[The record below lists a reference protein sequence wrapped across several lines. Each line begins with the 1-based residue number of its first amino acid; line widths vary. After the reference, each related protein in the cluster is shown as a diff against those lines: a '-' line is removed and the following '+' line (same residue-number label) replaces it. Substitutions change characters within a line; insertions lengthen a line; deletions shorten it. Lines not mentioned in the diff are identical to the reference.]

1 MDRTDP
7 RAEWPDLYLFNP
19 FAEAFWA
26 KGKAFTPTQSQK
38 NLSHDLESLPRFL
51 ASEKDIILV
60 SEQPSSEFQAT
71 LSNAGFD
78 SPEFIELPMSGIP
91 AQHPLTKRALREL
104 RPWAWGP
111 DSETFF
117 KPLFENTWTS
127 PPSIAAELYSK
138 TWSAQFLREEIESQS
153 NSELICTEREVG
165 MIAMDFDAVME
176 CIQRIRSRGHHRVVV
191 KQPLGLAGHNA
202 LRLWEPELLP
212 EQQRWIERSL
222 ECGGVLVEPWLE
234 RLLDFSVQLEMN
246 QTGLRLLGYTGL
258 RNDLRGQYQANWAEP
273 GFQARSPAQVPALL
287 GVGQNAIDGVFLP
300 LIGRL
305 EKALKIRNYIGP
317 FGIDA
322 FIYRQE
328 GENRLKPVVEFN
340 SRFTMG
346 RVMIELMQRVAPERF
361 GEFRL
366 VSLKTA
372 RANGC
377 QTLAEF
383 AEKIT
388 LDCPLVQK
396 GEQIR
401 NGSLCL
407 NDPMQARTTLA
418 ILRVAPD
425 RESLGY

>member
-1 MDRTDP
+1 MDRTDSG
-7 RAEWPDLYLFNP
+7 AERPDLYLFNP

-51 ASEKDIILV
+51 AFAKDIVLV

-71 LSNAGFD
+71 LSNAGFN
-78 SPEFIELPMSGIP
+78 SPEFIEFPMSGIP
-91 AQHPLTKRALREL
+91 AQHPLRGRALRQL

-111 DSETFF
+111 DSEALL
-117 KPLFENTWTS
+117 KPLFGNAS
-127 PPSIAAELYSK
+127 IAPPSMTAELYSK
-138 TWSAQFLREEIESQS
+138 TWSAQFLREEIQCRSR
-153 NSELICTEREVG
+153 SELICTEYEIGIVVN
-165 MIAMDFDAVME
+165 DFDEAME
-176 CIQRIRSRGHHRVVV
+176 CIRQIRSRGHLRVVV

-212 EQQRWIERSL
+212 EQRRWIERSL
-222 ECGGVLVEPWLE
+222 EHGSVLVEPWLE

-246 QTGLRLLGYTGL
+246 QAGLRLLGYTGL

-273 GFQARSPAQVPALL
+273 GFQARPPAQVFALL
-287 GVGQNAIDGVFLP
+287 GVGQNAIDEVFFP

-305 EKALKIRNYIGP
+305 EKALRIRNYVGP
-317 FGIDA
+317 IGIDT

-328 GENRLKPVVEFN
+328 RENRLKPVVEFN
-340 SRFTMG
+340 PRFTMG
-346 RVMIELMQRVAPERF
+346 RLMIELMQRVAPERF

-366 VSLKTA
+366 VPLKMA
-372 RANGC
+372 RAKGC
-377 QTLAEF
+377 QTLAAF

-388 LDCPLVQK
+388 LDSPLVQK
-396 GEQIR
+396 SEQIR
-401 NGSLCL
+401 GGSLCL
-407 NDPMQARTTLA
+407 NDPKQARTTLA

-425 RESLGY
+425 RESLG